1 MRKMKH
7 RPWQEL
13 FERLPPRTQ
22 AEVKKNTA
30 QVLGELGRAG
40 QQHGEGQCDDETVLA
55 HPAALSR

>member
-1 MRKMKH
+1 MKH

-30 QVLGELGRAG
+30 QVLAELDRAER
-40 QQHGEGQCDDETVLA
+40 QHGEGRCDDESV
-55 HPAALSR
+55 PERRAALSR

>member
-1 MRKMKH
+1 MKH

-30 QVLGELGRAG
+30 QVLAELDRAE
-40 QQHGEGQCDDETVLA
+40 QQHGEGRREDESV
-55 HPAALSR
+55 PERRAALSR